1 MLRQFSQRLLP
12 AAAFALTLAT
22 GAHAVTLQ
30 DMEARSQA
38 GDAAGTYALARYY
51 SGASGTALDRQKSFD
66 YLLQAASQGH
76 TPAQVD
82 LAFTYYN
89 GNDRVPKDAAQ
100 AFQWFSKAA
109 AGGSVIS
116 QCLLGDFYKN
126 GMGGAPKDGKQAFA
140 WYSKTATTND
150 RCAPKSQ
157 YELFEAYAS
166 GRGVP
171 RNMPTAIT
179 WLKRAADAGNPVA
192 QARLGRAY
200 LKGEGVPL
208 DDALGRTW
216 IRKSR
221 EGVAPHEDEDDDAHD
236 PGAKAAGHGH
246 AGHRH

>member
-1 MLRQFSQRLLP
+1 MLRRFSPRLL
-12 AAAFALTLAT
+12 AGAAFALTLAT
-22 GAHAVTLQ
+22 GSHAATLQ
-30 DMEARSQA
+30 ELEAKSQA
-38 GDAAGTYALARYY
+38 GDAAATYALARHY
-51 SGASGTALDRQKSFD
+51 SGASGTALDPQKSFD
-66 YLLQAASQGH
+66 YLQQAAAKGH
-76 TPAQVD
+76 TPAQAD

-89 GNDRVPKDAAQ
+89 GNDRVPKDPTQ

-116 QCLLGDFYKN
+116 QCLLGDFYKT
-126 GMGGAPKDGKQAFA
+126 GLGGAPKDVKQAFA
-140 WYSKTATTND
+140 WYSKTAVTND

-171 RNMPTAIT
+171 RNMTTAIA
-179 WLKRAADAGNPVA
+179 WLKRAADAGNPIA

-208 DDALGRTW
+208 DDALGRAW
-216 IRKSR
+216 IKKSR
-221 EGVAPHEDEDDDAHD
+221 EGVAPHEDEDDDAHE
-236 PGAKAAGHGH
+236 PGAKSKEH

>member
-1 MLRQFSQRLLP
+1 MPPIPVRRILLG
-12 AAAFALTLAT
+12 ACVVLTLA
-22 GAHAVTLQ
+22 AS
-30 DMEARSQA
+30 SQA
-38 GDAAGTYALARYY
+38 ASSSDLEKQAQTGDAAATYALSRHY
-51 SGASGTALDRQKSFD
+51 SGATGAALDRQKAFD
-66 YLLQAASQGH
+66 YLKQAASQGH
-76 TPAQVD
+76 IPAQVD

-89 GNDRVPKDAAQ
+89 GNDRVAKDPAQ

-109 AGGSVIS
+109 ASGSVIS

-140 WYSKTATTND
+140 WYSKTAVTTD

-171 RNMPTAIT
+171 RNMTTAIG

-208 DDALGRTW
+208 DDALGRAW
-216 IRKSR
+216 LKKSR
-221 EGVAPHEDEDDDAHD
+221 EGVAPHEDEDDDAHE
-236 PGAKAAGHGH
+236 PGAKGH
-246 AGHRH
+246 AGRRH

>member
-1 MLRQFSQRLLP
+1 MRTGLFGRLVRG
-12 AAAFALTLAT
+12 AGFALTLAAGT
-22 GAHAVTLQ
+22 HAATLSDTAAQ
-30 DMEARSQA
+30 AKA
-38 GDAAGTYALARYY
+38 GDAAATYALARHY

-66 YLLQAASQGH
+66 YLRQAALQGH

-89 GNDRVPKDAAQ
+89 GNDRVPKDTTQ
-100 AFQWFSKAA
+100 AFEWFSKAA

-116 QCLLGDFYKN
+116 QCLLGDFYKT

-140 WYSKTATTND
+140 WYSKTATTQD

-157 YELFEAYAS
+157 YELFEAYAP

-171 RNMPTAIT
+171 RNMTTAIT

-200 LKGEGVPL
+200 LRGEGVPL
-208 DDALGRTW
+208 DDALGRAW
-216 IRKSR
+216 LRKSR
-221 EGVAPHEDEDDDAHD
+221 EGVAPHEDEDDDAHE
-236 PGAKAAGHGH
+236 PGAKVPAHGH

>member
-1 MLRQFSQRLLP
+1 MPSNLVRRLFLG
-12 AAAFALTLAT
+12 ASVALTMAA
-22 GAHAVTLQ
+22 GAQAASVAELDTQ
-30 DMEARSQA
+30 AQA
-38 GDAAGTYALARYY
+38 GDATATYALARHY
-51 SGASGTALDRQKSFD
+51 SGASGTALDRQKAFD
-66 YLLQAASQGH
+66 YLHKAALQGH

-89 GNDRVPKDAAQ
+89 GNDRVPKDPAQ
-100 AFQWFSKAA
+100 AFQWFSNAA
-109 AGGSVIS
+109 AGGSVIA

-140 WYSKTATTND
+140 WYSKTAVTSD

-171 RNMPTAIT
+171 RNMTTAIS
-179 WLKRAADAGNPVA
+179 WLRRAADAGNPVA

-216 IRKSR
+216 IKKSR
-221 EGVAPHEDEDDDAHD
+221 EGVAPHEDEDDDAHE
-236 PGAKAAGHGH
+236 PGAKAKGHGH
-246 AGHRH
+246 AEHRH